1 MKRTLGFFSPR
12 ARSRN
17 SASRRRRSRGSSV
30 VWVRSP
36 VNTTK
41 SGCVS
46 RALTAAIAFGRVPA
60 ASGNPQW
67 VSESWTKKNSS
78 WLEPYVPAPRAS
90 PEVNTTP
97 PRPASLT
104 KFLRFMRCKTA
115 GRAFL
120 FPGKGAVWLTALD
133 SVLAAGVGCCAVPFK
148 GAQMKKILGG
158 LLLAF
163 AFAVPQAYAGLVATD
178 QVAAQQERERVKAL
192 IERPEVAQQME
203 KMGIPAKEALARVD
217 AMTDEEV
224 RSLAGRLD
232 ALPAGG
238 QISSQT
244 LLLICL
250 IIILLLLI

>member
-36 VNTTK
+36 VNPTK

-60 ASGNPQW
+60 ASGLTAGPWNPQW

-115 GRAFL
+115 GSAFL
-120 FPGKGAVWLTALD
+120 FPGKGRVWLTALD

-158 LLLAF
+158 LLVAF
-163 AFAVPQAYAGLVATD
+163 AFALPQAYAGLVPT
-178 QVAAQQERERVKAL
+178 ERERVKAL

-217 AMTDEEV
+217 AMTEEEV

>member
-1 MKRTLGFFSPR
+1 M
-12 ARSRN
+12 ARRVYL
-17 SASRRRRSRGSSV
+17 RERG
-30 VWVRSP
+30 R
-36 VNTTK
+36 
-41 SGCVS
+41 
-46 RALTAAIAFGRVPA
+46 
-60 ASGNPQW
+60 
-67 VSESWTKKNSS
+67 
-78 WLEPYVPAPRAS
+78 
-90 PEVNTTP
+90 
-97 PRPASLT
+97 
-104 KFLRFMRCKTA
+104 M
-115 GRAFL
+115 
-120 FPGKGAVWLTALD
+120 WLTALD
-133 SVLAAGVGCCAVPFK
+133 SVLPAGVGCCAVPFT
-148 GAQMKKILGG
+148 GAQMKKIFGG

-163 AFAVPQAYAGLVATD
+163 VFSVPQAYAELVPT
-178 QVAAQQERERVKAL
+178 ERERVKAL

>member
-46 RALTAAIAFGRVPA
+46 R
-60 ASGNPQW
+60 
-67 VSESWTKKNSS
+67 
-78 WLEPYVPAPRAS
+78 
-90 PEVNTTP
+90 
-97 PRPASLT
+97 
-104 KFLRFMRCKTA
+104 
-115 GRAFL
+115 
-120 FPGKGAVWLTALD
+120 
-133 SVLAAGVGCCAVPFK
+133 
-148 GAQMKKILGG
+148 
-158 LLLAF
+158 AF

>member
-17 SASRRRRSRGSSV
+17 SASRRLRSRGSSV

-60 ASGNPQW
+60 ASGLTAGPWNPQW

-115 GRAFL
+115 GSAFL

-158 LLLAF
+158 LLLPF
-163 AFAVPQAYAGLVATD
+163 ALAVPPAYAGPVASD
-178 QVAAQQERERVKAL
+178 QVAALQDRERVKAL

-203 KMGIPAKEALARVD
+203 KMGIPAKI
-217 AMTDEEV
+217 
-224 RSLAGRLD
+224 GR
-232 ALPAGG
+232 A
-238 QISSQT
+238 SCRET
-244 LLLICL
+244 V
-250 IIILLLLI
+250 

>member
-1 MKRTLGFFSPR
+1 REAAPSSSAASCSPGMKRTLGFFSPR

-36 VNTTK
+36 VKTTK

-60 ASGNPQW
+60 ASGLTAGPWNPQW
-67 VSESWTKKNSS
+67 VSESW
-78 WLEPYVPAPRAS
+78 
-90 PEVNTTP
+90 
-97 PRPASLT
+97 
-104 KFLRFMRCKTA
+104 
-115 GRAFL
+115 
-120 FPGKGAVWLTALD
+120 
-133 SVLAAGVGCCAVPFK
+133 
-148 GAQMKKILGG
+148 MKKILGG

-163 AFAVPQAYAGLVATD
+163 AFALPQANAGLVPT
-178 QVAAQQERERVKAL
+178 ERERVKAL